1 MEVNNEN
8 MKKLFSDK
16 KITKKSFLEFFDK
29 KGFYIVLVLCIAI
42 VGATAVFV
50 TMNNPTSS
58 NDDLNNDQLILDES
72 EYDYFADDIAEGLYE
87 EEPEGTPASATEQEA
102 ADNDAGIAENQP
114 AETKEN
120 ENKEAVE
127 KEEKKETETKTPDK
141 TTQVASN
148 TTTQEKPKN
157 NNTNSGN
164 TKKDTTAATKE
175 QKFIMPV
182 TGEITFDYARDKL
195 VYSKTLEE
203 WRTHDGI
210 DIAADLGTPVKAVA
224 DGVVSEIKKDP
235 RYGYIIV
242 IDHQNGLKTV
252 YANLA
257 SDEMVNPNQKV
268 KQEEIIGSVGDT
280 ALFESAEQSH
290 LHFEVLKDNVLVDPK
305 EYLPIK

>member
-1 MEVNNEN
+1 

-58 NDDLNNDQLILDES
+58 EDDFGDEGLVLDES
-72 EYDYFADDIAEGLYE
+72 EYDYYADDIAEGLYE
-87 EEPEGTPASATEQEA
+87 EELVGTPAAATEQEEVIEE
-102 ADNDAGIAENQP
+102 AGSTETQP
-114 AETKEN
+114 AEAKEN
-120 ENKEAVE
+120 ESKGAVE

-141 TTQVASN
+141 TTQVASK
-148 TTTQEKPKN
+148 TTTQEKPKSN
-157 NNTNSGN
+157 DANSGD
-164 TKKDTTAATKE
+164 TKKDSTTTAKE

-182 TGEITFDYARDKL
+182 IGEITFDYARDKL

-210 DIAADLGTPVKAVA
+210 DIAAALGTPVKAVA

-235 RYGYIIV
+235 RYGYTII

-257 SDEMVNPNQKV
+257 SDEMVTPNQKV

-305 EYLPIK
+305 AYLPIK